1 MKVTSIRTDNT
12 MRLAR
17 GRRLLTLIALV
28 VLMLA
33 TACSETGAPPKVSYP
48 GVWIG
53 YLSFNGVEIAS
64 ATTMT
69 ITDDEAHC
77 YISATHH
84 GSRIAWGGEYVLKI
98 EGDLAL
104 QIDERVL
111 GPITITRYRAGVDTI
126 SVTGYMSGV
135 FELRL
140 AQILGGWQSNEGQ
153 AFTASGTWGG
163 RKQN

>member
-1 MKVTSIRTDNT
+1 MKVTSIRIDET

-53 YLSFNGVEIAS
+53 YLNFNGTNIAS

-69 ITDDEAHC
+69 ITDDEDHC
-77 YISATHH
+77 YIMATHY
-84 GSRIAWGGEYVLKI
+84 GSRPGWGEYMLRI
-98 EGDLAL
+98 EGDLTL
-104 QIDERVL
+104 QVDERVL
-111 GPITITRYRAGVDTI
+111 GPITITRYRAGIDTV
-126 SVTGYMSGV
+126 SVIGYMSGI

-140 AQILGGWQSNEGQ
+140 RQVLGGWQSNEGQ
-153 AFTASGTWGG
+153 VFSASGTWGA
-163 RKQN
+163 RKQD